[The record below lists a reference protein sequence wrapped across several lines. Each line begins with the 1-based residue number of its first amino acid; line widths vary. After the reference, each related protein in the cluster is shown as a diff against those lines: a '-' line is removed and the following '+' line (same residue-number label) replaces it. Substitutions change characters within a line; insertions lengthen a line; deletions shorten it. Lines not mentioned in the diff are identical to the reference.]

1 MTRKNSMKLIP
12 ALMLLGFAGAAGAAG
27 FAIQNQTGSG
37 NGNAFAGA
45 AAAAEDAGTIYFNP
59 AGMTNL
65 PMGHNV
71 TAVGT
76 ILERTIEFKNT
87 GTTTFNNG
95 APFTAPAG
103 GSLSIYAPTGNGGN
117 AGGVGLIPAGYWSY
131 AYSKDL
137 RFGVGVSPTFGNETD
152 YGKNFRGFNSGFYAE
167 MVQMNINPSIAFKV
181 NDMLSIGAG
190 VSFAHNEIT
199 LKQGVPLQ
207 HPAPGV
213 LPAGTYIKVT
223 GDDWATGFNL
233 GALFQLS
240 PNTRLGLSYRS
251 ETRFDLEGKY
261 KVSATGAVLTALG
274 AVTQDSKASIDMPA
288 NASLAIS
295 HQMDRWQ
302 FLGDYTW
309 TGWSSVDTV
318 KLKNKQTG
326 RLLTSLPF
334 NFQDTYRVGLGVNYQ
349 YNEQVKTRF
358 GIAYDKAPVK
368 SATYRTMTLPDSD
381 RMWLSFGAKYN
392 LSKESSLDFGYSHIF
407 FDDARTAKPVPLST
421 IPGGVAQTINGK
433 WDNNSANLLSA
444 AYNHTF

>member
-12 ALMLLGFAGAAGAAG
+12 ALMLLGFAGAVSAAG

-59 AGMTNL
+59 AGMTYL
-65 PMGHNV
+65 PMGHNI

-76 ILERTIEFKNT
+76 ILERTIEYKDT
-87 GTTTFNNG
+87 GTVTTPGNP
-95 APFTAPAG
+95 APLLLPPGTTV
-103 GSLSIYAPTGNGGN
+103 YAPTGNGGN

-407 FDDARTAKPVPLST
+407 FDDARTAKPVTVSGIPL
-421 IPGGVAQTINGK
+421 QTINGK